1 MRNGNLFWG
10 WGESPKIGFTKSLA
24 PLFIQMSG
32 LHAPT
37 VYFLTTHGSL
47 NFPRGDH
54 QWCLNYMMFLSI
66 PHPTPPP
73 HVLALTVL
81 NILSNVEHCPT
92 KDPWHQPIL
101 PFPLLYL
108 CTCLLFT
115 PTSTVVPPGQ
125 VRGLRD
131 NRQLLTL
138 GNWLGTSNKAMCCS
152 EFIWNSQLGLGVLLS
167 NTNNFTERQQ

>member
-81 NILSNVEHCPT
+81 NILSNVELS
-92 KDPWHQPIL
+92 HQGPLAPAYL
-101 PFPLLYL
+101 PFPPSLSLYL
-108 CTCLLFT
+108 PAVYANLH
-115 PTSTVVPPGQ
+115 
-125 VRGLRD
+125 RGSSRPSP
-131 NRQLLTL
+131 RP
-138 GNWLGTSNKAMCCS
+138 
-152 EFIWNSQLGLGVLLS
+152 
-167 NTNNFTERQQ
+167 ERQQAAPHTWKLAWHFQQGYVLFRVHLELTVGPRCSPVKHK